1 MATEATQAQSVA
13 ALEGDA
19 DLVRRVRLADQAAYA
34 DFCQRF
40 GPPLH
45 GFAASRLSGDHDLAE
60 DIMVQTLAAAVRNI
74 GRFNPRKATLLA
86 WLYGIAR
93 RQIQAEIRRQKRR
106 KSVPAHAQVSID
118 TIEEVPSAG
127 DMAAELAARVDA
139 QRKIAELS
147 RFLSDTEIE
156 VLTLHW
162 VDEFSAREIGRIV
175 GRSHRAVE
183 SLLHRARQKALE
195 RWGDHAD

>member
-1 MATEATQAQSVA
+1 VATEATRAQSVA
-13 ALEGDA
+13 ALEADA

-34 DFCQRF
+34 DFCRRF

-45 GFAASRLSGDHDLAE
+45 GFAASRLAGDHDLAE
-60 DIMVQTLAAAVRNI
+60 DIMVQTLATAVRNI

-106 KSVPAHAQVSID
+106 KSVPAHAQVPID
-118 TIEEVPSAG
+118 TIDEVPSAG
-127 DMAAELAARVDA
+127 DMAADLAARVDA

-147 RFLSDTEIE
+147 QFLSDSEME

-162 VDEFSAREIGRIV
+162 VDEFSAREIARIV

>member
-1 MATEATQAQSVA
+1 MATEATRAQPIASAQA
-13 ALEGDA
+13 DA
-19 DLVRRVRLADQAAYA
+19 DLVHRLRLADQAASA
-34 DFCQRF
+34 DLCRRF
-40 GPPLH
+40 GPPIH

-60 DIMVQTLAAAVRNI
+60 DIMVQTLTTAVRNI
-74 GRFNPRKATLLA
+74 RRFSPRKSGLLA

-93 RQIQAEIRRQKRR
+93 RHIVAEIRTQKRR
-106 KSVPAHAQVSID
+106 KSVPSSAQVSIHTMQD
-118 TIEEVPSAG
+118 VPSGA
-127 DMAAELAARVDA
+127 DMASDLAARVDA

-147 RFLSDTEIE
+147 RILSDAEME

-162 VDEFSAREIGRIV
+162 ADELSAREIARVV

-195 RWGDHAD
+195 KWGDHAD